1 MVAIAG
7 NILLITGTKLDSHFP
22 KANFILMATTYSTD
36 MAVTQTMVAFLFMYD
51 MQ

>member
-7 NILLITGTKLDSHFP
+7 NILLITETKLDSHIFRKP
-22 KANFILMATTYSTD
+22 MATTYSTD